1 MEAKL
6 CPVTGARR
14 GFKRLYNA
22 VQVNAVG
29 RQIAVR
35 LDAMM
40 DAPMAQHSE
49 IKASSQRMGA
59 AIKEAEDRAW
69 EVAPP
74 KTREAIVAAK
84 QGMTNRMIP
93 AGQALGAID
102 PPGRIASRQ
111 GTYPVLTQR
120 TIVPRYQ

>member
-29 RQIAVR
+29 RQIAVK
-35 LDAMM
+35 LDPMM
-40 DAPMAQHSE
+40 DAPMAQHAE

-69 EVAPP
+69 EAANP
-74 KTREAIVAAK
+74 KTREAMAAASQGIRG
-84 QGMTNRMIP
+84 QGMG
-93 AGQALGAID
+93 AAAAFGAID
-102 PPGRIASRQ
+102 PPGRLASRH
-111 GTYPVLTQR
+111 GTYPMLTQR
-120 TIVPRYQ
+120 TVIPRPA